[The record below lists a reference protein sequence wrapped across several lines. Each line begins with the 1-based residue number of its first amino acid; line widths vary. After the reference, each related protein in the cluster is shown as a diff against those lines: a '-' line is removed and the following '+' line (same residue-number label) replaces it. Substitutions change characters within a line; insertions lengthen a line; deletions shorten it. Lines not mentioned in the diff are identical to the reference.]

1 MLVRSFADRG
11 FLVLDDIGIDGFE
24 ATADRVRAEVGPLH
38 EDGKYN
44 RVIDAWTTS
53 EAVHTVA
60 TARRVM
66 ELLEVLYGH
75 RPIPFQTLS
84 FLRGSQQRTHSDTYH
99 FHSYP
104 KHFMCGVWVACE
116 DIWPSNGPLHHLL
129 PRVAPPSRLRF
140 PVSAPQR
147 RDVAFVDEL
156 IPAYGLEKQRAY

>member
-104 KHFMCGVWVACE
+104 KHFMCGVTARTSGQAMVLSTTYY
-116 DIWPSNGPLHHLL
+116 PGSHRL
-129 PRVAPPSRLRF
+129 PDYDFLCPHRN
-140 PVSAPQR
+140 
-147 RDVAFVDEL
+147 DEMW
-156 IPAYGLEKQRAY
+156 RS